1 MRKLLFAVLL
11 TAACSS
17 DPVAPMMGADQ
28 PGRATVDFGVSADRF
43 PLDPYQIEEAKVEGD
58 TLRVTVSHGGGCRK
72 HEYGFVVY
80 SGWMES
86 FPVQVR
92 AVILH
97 NANGDNCKALLRNAL
112 RFDLSPLRAAYK
124 QSYGSGSGTII
135 INLANPVATNGPE
148 LRRVTYTF

>member
-1 MRKLLFAVLL
+1 M
-11 TAACSS
+11 T
-17 DPVAPMMGADQ
+17 GADQ
-28 PGRATVDFGVSADRF
+28 PGRASVDFGVSIDRYS
-43 PLDPYQIEEAKVEGD
+43 LDPYQIQEAKVEGD

-86 FPVQVR
+86 HPVQVR

-97 NANGDNCKALLRNAL
+97 NANGDNCKALLRNEL
-112 RFDLSPLRAAYK
+112 RFDLSPLRAAYT

-135 INLANPVATNGPE
+135 INLANPAATNGPG
-148 LRRVTYTF
+148 LTSVTYTF